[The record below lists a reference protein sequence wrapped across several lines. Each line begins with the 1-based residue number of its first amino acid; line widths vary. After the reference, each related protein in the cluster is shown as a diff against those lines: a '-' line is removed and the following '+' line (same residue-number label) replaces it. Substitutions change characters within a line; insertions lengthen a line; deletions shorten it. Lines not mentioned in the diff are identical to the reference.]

1 MREYSFLRFCFF
13 SLALFLGG
21 SFPAVAATFPPS
33 ISLSIGEVVEVVPA
47 EEISKWM
54 QVTTIDFFD
63 TDHQGEVEDSS
74 LCGTDYSFCEMTVPK
89 ETSPHVRSISL
100 ASTNQEAIKNYLE
113 GLALKTDTDPLDAVF
128 KGDENG
134 KIVVSVPEVSGQ
146 SLDQVKGIELIEE
159 ALQQKDDDSI
169 EITLPTLVV
178 SPNVKSTDA
187 ERLGLKELIGEGK
200 SNFKGSPKNR
210 VYNIKRSLE
219 QYQSLII
226 APGQEF
232 SFVEFLGEVDE
243 ANGYLPELVIK
254 DNKTQ
259 PEFGGGVCQ
268 VSSTVFR
275 AAIFSGMKITERR
288 NHSYP
293 VQYYLPYGM
302 DATIYIPKPD
312 FKFVNNTKNSI
323 MMQSEIIGT
332 ELFFRFF
339 GTRDGREVKVGGPYI
354 LERNPDG
361 SMKTTF
367 TQIVKDSTGK
377 EIIKDEF
384 KSNYKSP
391 ALFPHPGDEK
401 KLLTK
406 PASWSSRQWRDY
418 KRVNP

>member
-1 MREYSFLRFCFF
+1 MKRYYFLTIFF
-13 SLALFLGG
+13 SLALFFGG
-21 SFPAVAATFPPS
+21 SFPIAASTLPQV
-33 ISLSIGEVVEVVPA
+33 SLSVGEIVEIVPA
-47 EEISKWM
+47 QEISKWM
-54 QVTTIDFFD
+54 QATTIDFFD
-63 TDHQGEVEDSS
+63 TDHQGEEEESP
-74 LCGTDYSFCEMTVPK
+74 LCGTAYSFCDISVPK
-89 ETSPHVRSISL
+89 EISPHVRSISL
-100 ASTNQEAIKNYLE
+100 SRVNEERIKEYLE
-113 GLALKTDTDPLDAVF
+113 TLALKTDVDPLDAVF

-134 KIVVSVPEVSGQ
+134 KIVVSVAEVSGQ
-146 SLDQVKGIELIEE
+146 SLDQGKGLELIKE
-159 ALQQKDDDSI
+159 ALQQQDEVSI
-169 EITLPTLVV
+169 EVALPTIAAH
-178 SPNVKSTDA
+178 PNIKSTDA

-339 GTRDGREVKVGGPYI
+339 GTRDGREVKVDGPYI

-367 TQIVKDSTGK
+367 TQIVTDSTGK

-406 PASWSSRQWRDY
+406 PASWSNRQWRDY
-418 KRVNP
+418 KKVNP